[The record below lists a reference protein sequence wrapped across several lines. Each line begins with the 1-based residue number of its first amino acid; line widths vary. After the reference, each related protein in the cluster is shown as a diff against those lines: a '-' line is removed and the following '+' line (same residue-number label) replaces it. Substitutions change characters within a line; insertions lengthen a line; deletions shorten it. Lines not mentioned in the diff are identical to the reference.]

1 MGCFKEL
8 IEKRLYKLYP
18 FCEVTVTETSDYSTN
33 SIVVHLRWFYRG
45 TLYNHKEHFNKEIF
59 YRNTIG
65 SQEFVAKH
73 FVENAIDEIQGIILK
88 ED

>member
-1 MGCFKEL
+1 MGYFKEF

-18 FCEVTVTETSDYSTN
+18 FCEVTVTDYYPTN
-33 SIVVHLRWFYRG
+33 SIGVYLRWFYRG
-45 TLYNHKEHFNKEIF
+45 TQYNYKESFAKEIF
-59 YRNTIG
+59 YRNTKD